1 MSGIQKL
8 SYMIKMKLKEKD
20 NKKIKLIEDFS
31 ISGNYN
37 IASDSLNLSPINFSI
52 RNKISQNLDF
62 QFTSS
67 LDPYKI
73 NENGTRLNQ
82 LQFENG
88 KFGRL
93 TNSNFNVNLK
103 LKNNEKK
110 LENEFY
116 IPWNLN
122 IYYNLNYRKPAFEKE
137 IIQSL
142 NFDGRISITKKWDI
156 NFRSGYDLKN
166 KDFTFTS
173 IDIYRDLHCWEM
185 MFNWIPFGD
194 RKSYNFVIRVKSDVL
209 QDLKFE
215 KKKNIFDSNYL
226 SNF

>member
-1 MSGIQKL
+1 
-8 SYMIKMKLKEKD
+8 MKLKEKE

-103 LKNNEKK
+103 LKNNEK

-194 RKSYNFVIRVKSDVL
+194 RKSYNFVIRVKSDIL

-215 KKKNIFDSNYL
+215 KRKIFLTLTIYPIFN
-226 SNF
+226 N

>member
-1 MSGIQKL
+1 M
-8 SYMIKMKLKEKD
+8 
-20 NKKIKLIEDFS
+20 
-31 ISGNYN
+31 
-37 IASDSLNLSPINFSI
+37 SPINFSI

>member
-1 MSGIQKL
+1 M
-8 SYMIKMKLKEKD
+8 
-20 NKKIKLIEDFS
+20 
-31 ISGNYN
+31 
-37 IASDSLNLSPINFSI
+37 
-52 RNKISQNLDF
+52 
-62 QFTSS
+62 
-67 LDPYKI
+67 
-73 NENGTRLNQ
+73 
-82 LQFENG
+82 
-88 KFGRL
+88 
-93 TNSNFNVNLK
+93 
-103 LKNNEKK
+103 
-110 LENEFY
+110 ENEFY

-194 RKSYNFVIRVKSDVL
+194 RKSYNFVIRVKSDIL

>member
-1 MSGIQKL
+1 
-8 SYMIKMKLKEKD
+8 MKLKEKE

>member
-1 MSGIQKL
+1 
-8 SYMIKMKLKEKD
+8 MKLKEKD

>member
-1 MSGIQKL
+1 MSKLIIGNTSQYSYYNGGIYGVPRNGKYGNISFSL
-8 SYMIKMKLKEKD
+8 RNNLEMKLKEKE

-37 IASDSLNLSPINFSI
+37 IASDSLNLSPINFHI

-103 LKNNEKK
+103 LKNNEKSK
-110 LENEFY
+110 
-116 IPWNLN
+116 
-122 IYYNLNYRKPAFEKE
+122 RM
-137 IIQSL
+137 
-142 NFDGRISITKKWDI
+142 NF
-156 NFRSGYDLKN
+156 
-166 KDFTFTS
+166 
-173 IDIYRDLHCWEM
+173 
-185 MFNWIPFGD
+185 
-194 RKSYNFVIRVKSDVL
+194 
-209 QDLKFE
+209 
-215 KKKNIFDSNYL
+215 IFL
-226 SNF
+226 GI

>member
-1 MSGIQKL
+1 
-8 SYMIKMKLKEKD
+8 MKLKEKE
-20 NKKIKLIEDFS
+20 NKKIKIIEDFS